1 MDVLT
6 ELAKILLPAALVLYA
21 MYLGIKAM
29 ISRELDVEKMEIRQ
43 KSIEVTLPVRMQ
55 AYERICLFLERIS
68 PNNLLVRVSDP
79 SLSAPA
85 FQQLLL
91 KEIRDEYNHNVSQ
104 QIYMSIEVWDMVKSA
119 KEDLIMDINQAA
131 DGLDEESTSLD
142 LTKKIF
148 EQVMN
153 KKVDPIDNTLKALKE
168 EISQTY

>member
-21 MYLGIKAM
+21 MYLGIIAM

-43 KSIEVTLPVRMQ
+43 KSIEVTLPVRML

>member
-153 KKVDPIDNTLKALKE
+153 KKVDPIDNALKALKE

>member
-21 MYLGIKAM
+21 MYLGIIAM